1 MAGVEVRFDQAFF
14 DSILRSSGVEALGL
28 AAAQRVLAQAKATAP
43 FDSGDYQAGLRIE
56 RAEAQ
61 YRTVF
66 LVAGT
71 DWKTLLVE
79 SKLGVLARALKS
91 AGRS

>member
-14 DSILRSSGVEALGL
+14 DSILRSSGVESLGL
-28 AAAQRVLAQAKATAP
+28 AAAQRVLAQAKASAP
-43 FDSGDYQAGLRIE
+43 FDSGDYQAGLRIT

-79 SKLGVLARALKS
+79 AKLGVLARALKS
-91 AGRS
+91 AGR